1 MDGSGVE
8 NLTERQRFL
17 LNVLVREYIIHPE
30 PISSGRLT
38 AAANLNISTAT
49 ARNEMAALE
58 EKGYIRSPHTSSG
71 RVPTEQGYRYFAEQL
86 LDDATL
92 PPPPVETIRSQF
104 QDVPQEMDAWMQT
117 ATTILAQQTHAA
129 AIVTEPRINT
139 RHRFKHIQ
147 LIGVQGRLALMVL
160 VLNSGYVHQQMLV
173 MAEPIPQLQFSQTSD
188 ILNRIAVDQPA
199 PEVREACRNASTL
212 VQEIGDLAADALQQ
226 LDELGG
232 RIRYQAG
239 LSELLPALQEQSAK
253 QALRILEGQVGLD
266 PILGEMADKEIGT
279 VRVVIAGEG
288 RWEELSHLSM
298 VLGRY
303 GTGSMMGAIGVV
315 GPTPMAYPKVIAS
328 VGYLAE
334 YISEFLS
341 DAQGS
346 PSATETDEE
355 TDADGE

>member
-1 MDGSGVE
+1 MDVSSAE

-38 AAANLNISTAT
+38 AAANLNISSAT

-71 RVPTEQGYRYFAEQL
+71 RVPTEQGYRYFAQQL
-86 LDDATL
+86 LDDTTL
-92 PPPPVETIRSQF
+92 PPPPVEIIRSQF
-104 QDVPQEMDAWMQT
+104 QDVPQEVDTWLQT
-117 ATTILAQQTHAA
+117 ATVILAQQTHAA

-139 RHRFKHIQ
+139 HHRFKHIQ
-147 LIGVQGRLALMVL
+147 LIGVQGRLVLMVL

-173 MAEPIPQLQFSQTSD
+173 MAEPVSQAQLSQTSD
-188 ILNRIAVDQPA
+188 VLNRIAIDQTA
-199 PEVREACRNASTL
+199 SEVHEACRVATTL
-212 VQEIGDLAADALQQ
+212 VQDIGELAADALQQ
-226 LDELGG
+226 LDQLGG

-239 LSELLPALQEQSAK
+239 LSELLPDLKEQSAK
-253 QALRILEGQVGLD
+253 QALRILEGQVGLE
-266 PILGEMADKEIGT
+266 PILGEMADKEVGT

-315 GPTPMAYPKVIAS
+315 GPTRMAYPKVIAS

-341 DAQGS
+341 DAQG
-346 PSATETDEE
+346 PSGESETEAD
-355 TDADGE
+355 DA

>member
-1 MDGSGVE
+1 MDVPSAE

-17 LNVLVREYIIHPE
+17 LSVLVREYITHPE

-38 AAANLNISTAT
+38 AAANLNISSAT

-71 RVPTEQGYRYFAEQL
+71 RVPTEEGYRFFAKQL
-86 LDDATL
+86 LEDVTL
-92 PPPPVETIRSQF
+92 PPPPVEMIRSQF
-104 QDVPQEMDAWMQT
+104 QDVPQEVDAWLQT
-117 ATTILAQQTHAA
+117 ATVILAQQTHAA
-129 AIVTEPRINT
+129 AIVTEPRIYT
-139 RHRFKHIQ
+139 SHRFKHIQ
-147 LIGVQGRLALMVL
+147 LIGVQGRLVLMVL

-173 MAEPIPQLQFSQTSD
+173 MAEPIPQPQLSQASD
-188 ILNRIAVDQPA
+188 VLNRIAIDQTA
-199 PEVREACRNASTL
+199 NDVRDACRNATTL

-226 LDELGG
+226 LDDLGG

-239 LSELLPALQEQSAK
+239 LSELLPELKEQSAK
-253 QALRILEGQVGLD
+253 QALRVLEGHVGLD
-266 PILGEMADKEIGT
+266 PILGEMADKEVGT

-315 GPTPMAYPKVIAS
+315 GPTRMSYPKAIAS

-341 DAQGS
+341 EAQGN
-346 PSATETDEE
+346 AAEARDEDS
-355 TDADGE
+355 DAEGE